1 MAASGAVFTNH
12 LTDAVAVALIVVG
25 SGMFFIGMLLPTL
38 TEFQVGP
45 GGFSAKLRE
54 RDREVRATLDPSSD
68 DLLQTAVRLAGDEK
82 NAEELLERA
91 LVETYM
97 RWSQAKRE
105 GPAEVV
111 REQLRDLVASSS
123 QATSSARE
131 EPQI

>member
-54 RDREVRATLDPSSD
+54 RDQEVRATLDPSSD